1 MSNILRSLVK
11 ELETP
16 REERPLGSGWLSGAG
31 ALLASLTSFLAA
43 GILHWPELFST
54 PQLHAIENLAWLRP
68 ALLAVMLIAY
78 TLALLSLMLRENKLL
93 GFVAL
98 GLAMAAALLGGPQA
112 HDTVQVETPI
122 YFGLDFF
129 ILNMLFTGF
138 LFVPL
143 ERLAPRVKSQTL
155 FRADWREDLFY
166 FLVSTLLVQAIAY
179 LTLAP
184 AHLVEQATH
193 FAALRDT
200 VGAQPVWLQ
209 IVEIMFFT
217 DFVQYWVHRA
227 FHRFPFLWGFHAV
240 HHSATSM
247 DWLASSRMHL
257 MEIVVLRA
265 LTAIPGLSLGFTP
278 AAIQAYLLIVFI
290 YSSLLHANIG
300 LDFNRIG
307 RYLAT
312 PRFHHWHHGVDREA
326 IDVNFAIHFPLF
338 DILFGTYHMP
348 ESAWPTGYGVYEKVP
363 HGFAAQFRYP
373 FRRKG

>member
-1 MSNILRSLVK
+1 MKNILRALVV

-16 REERPLGSGWLSGAG
+16 RPERPFGSGWLSGAG
-31 ALLASLTSFLAA
+31 ALLASLTSFVAA
-43 GILHWPELFST
+43 VILHWPELLST
-54 PQLHAIENLAWLRP
+54 PQLHAIETLGWLTP
-68 ALLAVMLIAY
+68 ALIAVMLLAY
-78 TLALLSLMLRENKLL
+78 ALALISLMLRENKLL

-98 GLAMAAALLGGPQA
+98 GLAMAAALMGGPQA
-112 HDTVQVETPI
+112 KDTMQVETPI

-129 ILNMLFTGF
+129 VLNMLFTGF

-143 ERLAPRVKSQTL
+143 ERLAPRVKAQTL
-155 FRADWREDLFY
+155 FRAAWREDLFY
-166 FLVSTLLVQAIAY
+166 FLVSSLFVQALAY

-184 AHLVEQATH
+184 GHFIESATH
-193 FAALRDT
+193 FEVLRAR

-209 IVEIMFFT
+209 VIEIMIFT

-240 HHSATSM
+240 HHSAEAM
-247 DWLASSRMHL
+247 DWLASSRMHV

-265 LTAIPGLSLGFTP
+265 LTAIPGLTLGFTP

-300 LDFNRIG
+300 VNFNRIAG
-307 RYLAT
+307 VLAT
-312 PRFHHWHHGVDREA
+312 PRFHHWHHGIDKEA

-338 DILFGTYHMP
+338 DMLFGTYHMP
-348 ESAWPTGYGVYEKVP
+348 KSAWPSGYGVSEKVP
-363 HGFAAQFRYP
+363 RGFGAQFLYP
-373 FRRKG
+373 FRRKA